1 MTTWDRLVLVFALLL
16 LPWLYWQFW
25 QPQHRGEIARIKHA
39 QHLSQEVSL
48 AKAQTL
54 YVKGELGNSVLEVK
68 DHQIRFTHSP
78 CHNKVCVHYG
88 WLTHSGEVMACIP
101 NHIVVEIVGGARVY
115 DAISF

>member
-25 QPQHRGEIARIKHA
+25 QPQHRGEIARIKHD

-54 YVKGELGNSVLEVK
+54 HVKGELGNSVFATPAICGGRIYQRVAHDVDGRRQEVLYC
-68 DHQIRFTHSP
+68 I
-78 CHNKVCVHYG
+78 
-88 WLTHSGEVMACIP
+88 GE
-101 NHIVVEIVGGARVY
+101 
-115 DAISF
+115 